1 MSNHST
7 TGQPAESA
15 DAPGSADDHLR
26 SSDDRPLPHVHPNA
40 VLPPPMSAQEPVDP
54 TEALA
59 EAWSSLLDNV
69 SKANRPW
76 LRNATP
82 VTMHSSTAMVAV
94 PNEFARDHIET
105 KMRAELEELLSD
117 SFHRPIHL
125 AITIDPD
132 LELALGAPD
141 RPEDDEEE
149 LPVAEF
155 VPRAGVSPAPVL
167 PSDAGNGTEQSD
179 DPAAHLNPK
188 YTFDSFVIGSS
199 NRFAHAAAVAVA
211 ESPGKSY
218 NPLLIYGGSGL
229 GKTHLL
235 HAIGSYVLS
244 YYHNVR
250 VKYVSTEELTND
262 FINAIGTNRTAEF
275 RRAYRDIDVLLV
287 DDIQFLE
294 SKIQTQ
300 EEFFHTFNTLHNAQK
315 QIVMTSDRPP
325 KLLEALEP
333 RLRSRFE
340 WGLLTDIQPPDLE
353 TRIAIL
359 QRKIQAERLTV
370 GPDVLEFIASR
381 IQTNIRELE
390 GALIRVAAF
399 ASLNGQ
405 QVDLSLAE
413 VVLKDLIPEGGEA
426 PVTADGIITE
436 TAKYFSISRDDLLGT
451 SRAQTLVRARQI
463 AMFLCRE
470 LTDLSLPK
478 IGDEFGGKDH
488 TTVMHAERKIRALL
502 GENREVFDQVT
513 ELTNL
518 IKTF

>member
-1 MSNHST
+1 MSNHTT

-15 DAPGSADDHLR
+15 DAPSSADDHLR
-26 SSDDRPLPHVHPNA
+26 SSDDRPLPRVHPNA

-167 PSDAGNGTEQSD
+167 PSDAGSGAEQSD

-229 GKTHLL
+229 
-235 HAIGSYVLS
+235 A
-244 YYHNVR
+244 
-250 VKYVSTEELTND
+250 
-262 FINAIGTNRTAEF
+262 
-275 RRAYRDIDVLLV
+275 RRICCTP
-287 DDIQFLE
+287 
-294 SKIQTQ
+294 S
-300 EEFFHTFNTLHNAQK
+300 
-315 QIVMTSDRPP
+315 
-325 KLLEALEP
+325 
-333 RLRSRFE
+333 
-340 WGLLTDIQPPDLE
+340 
-353 TRIAIL
+353 
-359 QRKIQAERLTV
+359 
-370 GPDVLEFIASR
+370 
-381 IQTNIRELE
+381 
-390 GALIRVAAF
+390 
-399 ASLNGQ
+399 
-405 QVDLSLAE
+405 
-413 VVLKDLIPEGGEA
+413 A
-426 PVTADGIITE
+426 PTCSA
-436 TAKYFSISRDDLLGT
+436 
-451 SRAQTLVRARQI
+451 
-463 AMFLCRE
+463 
-470 LTDLSLPK
+470 
-478 IGDEFGGKDH
+478 
-488 TTVMHAERKIRALL
+488 TTTTCE
-502 GENREVFDQVT
+502 
-513 ELTNL
+513 
-518 IKTF
+518 